1 MGISI
6 VVAVTD
12 RDWFEH
18 LRGRPQLTEVNFWSP
33 SPRPFR
39 ALSSGELFLFKLK
52 SPVDRIVGGG
62 VFVHANDMPSSL
74 AWEAFGEGNGA
85 ASLVEMRR
93 RIAKYRTPGK
103 TEPGDFVIGCRI
115 LTNVFFWPE
124 SAWLL
129 LPESWAKN
137 IVSFKTWSTDDAE
150 GRRLWDAVAERTEAS
165 MTEPVLT
172 RFGSPQLV
180 MPRLGQ
186 GAFRVLVTDRYRRR
200 CAITGERTLP
210 ALDAAHIRPYA
221 AGGVHVASNGLLLR
235 RDIHSLFDTGYVT
248 VTPELRFEVSTR
260 IRTEFENGRHY
271 YELHGR
277 AVRPPDDPRDR
288 PNAEFLRWHNNEVFL
303 P

>member
-1 MGISI
+1 MAVRI

-18 LRGRPQLTEVNFWSP
+18 LRSRPQLTEVNFWSP

-52 SPVDRIVGGG
+52 SPVDRIVGG
-62 VFVHANDMPSSL
+62 VFVHSNDMPSSL
-74 AWEAFGEGNGA
+74 AWDAFGEANGA
-85 ASLVEMRR
+85 GTLLEMRQ
-93 RIAKYRTPGK
+93 RIAKYRREINRPV
-103 TEPGDFVIGCRI
+103 DFVIGCRI
-115 LTNVFFWPE
+115 LSDVFFWPE
-124 SAWLL
+124 PDWLV

-150 GRRLWDAVAERTEAS
+150 GRGLWDAVAER
-165 MTEPVLT
+165 MTAFPAETALP
-172 RFGSPQLV
+172 RFGTPQLV
-180 MPRLGQ
+180 HPRLGQ
-186 GAFRVLVTDRYRRR
+186 GASRVLVTDRYHRR
-200 CAITGERTLP
+200 CAVSDERTLP

-221 AGGVHVASNGLLLR
+221 AGGAHLASNGLLLR

-248 VTPELRFEVSTR
+248 VTPELRFEVSPR

-271 YELHGR
+271 YELHGKFVR
-277 AVRPPDDPRDR
+277 APDDPRDR
-288 PNAEFLRWHNNEVFL
+288 PSAELLRWHNDTVFL